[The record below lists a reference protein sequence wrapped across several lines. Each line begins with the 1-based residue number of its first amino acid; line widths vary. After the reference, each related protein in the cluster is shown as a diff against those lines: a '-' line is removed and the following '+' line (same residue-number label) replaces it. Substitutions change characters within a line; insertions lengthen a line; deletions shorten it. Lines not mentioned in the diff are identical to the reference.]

1 MRIALISD
9 IHANLEALETA
20 LADIHAKAIERI
32 VCLGDIINYGAN
44 PNECLNTIRRAV
56 KIIIQGNHEAALIS
70 DRMAATF
77 NPNAF
82 QAILWTRKQIS
93 EEDRRILSS
102 LPFTH
107 AEKDWAIVHGT
118 PEAPEE
124 FEYLFDPADALRNFP
139 YMTTPVCFYGHTH
152 VPMLFSQNDRST
164 LHLMVGKYP
173 LSRENRYL
181 INVGSIG
188 QPRDHDSRLGYMIFD
203 EDEFSVELVRL
214 NYDIETAAGK
224 IKKAG
229 LPVFLAE
236 RLGRGQ

>member
-1 MRIALISD
+1 MRLALISD

-20 LADIHAKAIERI
+20 LADIRARAIENI

-44 PNECLNTIRRAV
+44 PNECLNRVRQVV
-56 KIIIQGNHEAALIS
+56 KIIIQGNHEAALVS
-70 DRMAATF
+70 DRVASTF

-82 QAILWTRKQIS
+82 QAILWTRNQIS

-107 AEKDWAIVHGT
+107 AEKDWTVVHGT
-118 PEAPEE
+118 LEMPEG

-152 VPMLFSQNDRST
+152 MPMLFSQKDRHA
-164 LHLMVGKYP
+164 LHLTAGKYP
-173 LSRENRYL
+173 LSRESRYL

-188 QPRDHDSRLGYMIFD
+188 QPRDHDPRLGYMIFD
-203 EDEFSVELVRL
+203 AEEFSVELVRL
-214 NYDIETAAGK
+214 NYDIDAAAGK

-229 LPVFLAE
+229 LPNFLAE
-236 RLGRGQ
+236 RLRHGQ

>member
-1 MRIALISD
+1 MRLALISD

-20 LADIHAKAIERI
+20 LTDIRAKAIENI
-32 VCLGDIINYGAN
+32 ACLGDIINYGAN
-44 PNECLNTIRRAV
+44 PNECLNMTRRVA
-56 KIIIQGNHEAALIS
+56 KIIIQGNHEAALAS
-70 DRMAATF
+70 DRVASTF

-107 AEKDWAIVHGT
+107 VAEEYMLVHGT
-118 PEAPEE
+118 LETPEE

-139 YMTTPVCFYGHTH
+139 YMTAPVCFYGHTH
-152 VPMLFSQNDRST
+152 TPMLFSQKDRRA
-164 LHLMVGKYP
+164 LHLTAGKYP
-173 LSRENRYL
+173 LSRENRYM

-188 QPRDHDSRLGYMIFD
+188 QPRDHDPRLGYMIFD
-203 EDEFSVELVRL
+203 AAAFSVELVRL
-214 NYDIETAAGK
+214 NYDIDTAAGK

-229 LPVFLAE
+229 LPTFLAE
-236 RLGRGQ
+236 RLRCGQ